1 LPPELPSV
9 VPVAP
14 PPPAPPPTVRQ
25 KPPARTA
32 PPIGR
37 APAGLDR
44 ATWDRFRTG
53 RLGPA
58 RTLDLHGMTA
68 AAAHAAVIHF
78 ILGAQ
83 ASGLRSVEIIT
94 GLGSSAGAG
103 TLRREFP
110 HWLASPGVAH
120 LILAA
125 IHPNGNPGATRL
137 LLRRSRA

>member
-1 LPPELPSV
+1 M
-9 VPVAP
+9 
-14 PPPAPPPTVRQ
+14 RQ

-78 ILGAQ
+78 IVGAQ

-125 IHPNGNPGATRL
+125 THPNGNPGATRL
-137 LLRRSRA
+137 LLRRTRV